1 MISKQ
6 SAIAW
11 LVFLIVL
18 CSLSTYQITQHW
30 RIQTDI
36 LALLP
41 KGDDEHLVQII
52 RRMVSGELGRTAL
65 FLVGHAQSPMAR
77 DATRKLGQ
85 LMDASSLFAA
95 VHWDYSKQQKAF
107 FEFYFPFRYQFIS
120 PTMRLYLDTDDGYQ
134 HFLDHLTKELY
145 QPFSSLST
153 RLLAEDPLLF
163 FPELL
168 KDFGKDI
175 MQLDHTERINGM
187 NLEQNSSLQKDSL
200 EGGTDRSLTIENGM
214 IGTTFNNRY
223 YYFITAQLASSPF
236 EENTQ
241 VQLEENWRKWSTQ
254 LMQTTPGLE
263 LTYTAVARFAS
274 SMRNEM
280 QKDMFLIS
288 AGSTTGIIFL
298 IILIFRSVKHLFVA
312 FIPLIVG
319 LWCALGFSLFI
330 FEDLHAFTLV
340 FGSSLIGVC
349 IDYSLH
355 YFAHHRV
362 DHPWESITTMRNI
375 FPAVGLGALN
385 YYFKLHCNWF
395 HTFGWLETNLFFCF
409 MWYCDI
415 IFLCS
420 FLVSFLIAEYS
431 SFCFTYTSSLS
442 MVKILLDLLGQ
453 S

>member
-1 MISKQ
+1 
-6 SAIAW
+6 
-11 LVFLIVL
+11 
-18 CSLSTYQITQHW
+18 
-30 RIQTDI
+30 
-36 LALLP
+36 
-41 KGDDEHLVQII
+41 
-52 RRMVSGELGRTAL
+52 MVSGELGRTAL
-65 FLVGHAQSPMAR
+65 FLVGHAQSPIAR
-77 DATRKLGQ
+77 DATRQLGQ

-95 VHWDYSKQQKAF
+95 VHWDYSQQQKAF
-107 FEFYFPFRYQFIS
+107 LEFYFPFRYQFIS
-120 PTMRLYLDTDDGYQ
+120 PTMRVYLDTDDGYQ

-175 MQLDHTERINGM
+175 MQLGHTERINGM
-187 NLEQNSSLQKDSL
+187 NLEHNTSLQKGSL

-236 EENTQ
+236 EDNTQ
-241 VQLEENWRKWSTQ
+241 VQLEESWRKWSTQ

-280 QKDMFLIS
+280 QRDMFLIS
-288 AGSTTGIIFL
+288 VGSTAGIIFL
-298 IILIFRSVKHLFVA
+298 IIIIFRSVKHLFIA
-312 FIPLIVG
+312 FIPLVMG

-349 IDYSLH
+349 VDYSLH

-362 DHPWESITTMRNI
+362 GHPWESITTMRNI
-375 FPAVGLGALN
+375 FPAVGLGALTTVLS
-385 YYFKLHCNWF
+385 YIAIGFTPLIGLRQISLFASCGIVISFFSVVFWF
-395 HTFGWLETNLFFCF
+395 P
-409 MWYCDI
+409 
-415 IFLCS
+415 FLLQRTHPFAS
-420 FLVSFLIAEYS
+420 A
-431 SFCFTYTSSLS
+431 YTSSLS
-442 MVKILLDLLGQ
+442 MVEILLDFLG
-453 S
+453 